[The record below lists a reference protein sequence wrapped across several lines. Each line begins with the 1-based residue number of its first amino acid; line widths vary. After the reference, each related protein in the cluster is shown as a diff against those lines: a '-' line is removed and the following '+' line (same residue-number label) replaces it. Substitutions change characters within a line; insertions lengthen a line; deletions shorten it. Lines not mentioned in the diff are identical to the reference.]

1 MRQGHEAF
9 EQHPGGGIIPGIVYV
24 PPSERRG
31 LCKVRCQSCIW
42 REKSLEVA
50 SRPISRDMMADKG
63 DVVRWLEV
71 EGMTRLT
78 GEASV

>member
-1 MRQGHEAF
+1 MRPGHEAF
-9 EQHPGGGIIPGIVYV
+9 KQHPGGGIILARVYV

-50 SRPISRDMMADKG
+50 SRPLSRDMMADKG

>member
-1 MRQGHEAF
+1 MKHLNSIL
-9 EQHPGGGIIPGIVYV
+9 GGGIIPGRVYV

-50 SRPISRDMMADKG
+50 SRPLSRDMMADKG

>member
-1 MRQGHEAF
+1 MKRLDSIL
-9 EQHPGGGIIPGIVYV
+9 GGIISGRVYV

-50 SRPISRDMMADKG
+50 SRPLSRDMMADKG
-63 DVVRWLEV
+63 DVVRWLEA

>member
-1 MRQGHEAF
+1 MKRLDSIL
-9 EQHPGGGIIPGIVYV
+9 GGEIISGRVYV

-50 SRPISRDMMADKG
+50 SRPLSRDMMADKG

>member
-9 EQHPGGGIIPGIVYV
+9 EQHPGGRNHSRKSIRT
-24 PPSERRG
+24 SF
-31 LCKVRCQSCIW
+31 
-42 REKSLEVA
+42 REKRPLQSSLPSLHMEGKTLEVA
-50 SRPISRDMMADKG
+50 SRLLGRDMIAEKG
-63 DVVRWLEV
+63 DVVRWLEA

>member
-1 MRQGHEAF
+1 MKRLDSIL
-9 EQHPGGGIIPGIVYV
+9 GGIISGRVYV

-50 SRPISRDMMADKG
+50 SRPLSRDMMADKG

>member
-1 MRQGHEAF
+1 MKRLDSIL
-9 EQHPGGGIIPGIVYV
+9 GGNHFRKSIRT
-24 PPSERRG
+24 SF
-31 LCKVRCQSCIW
+31 
-42 REKSLEVA
+42 REKRPLQSSLPSLHMEGKTLEVA
-50 SRPISRDMMADKG
+50 SRPLSRDMMADKG

>member
-1 MRQGHEAF
+1 MKRLDSIL
-9 EQHPGGGIIPGIVYV
+9 GGEIISGRVYV

-31 LCKVRCQSCIW
+31 LCKVRCHRWIW
-42 REKSLEVA
+42 RGKSLEVA
-50 SRPISRDMMADKG
+50 SRPLSRDMMADKG
-63 DVVRWLEV
+63 DVVRWLEA